1 MLNQFKKFLLLLPQ
15 RSVKSFNALLVASSW
30 LGLVISGCAPSN
42 SANTNTTAQ
51 NVSNQT
57 QEKTSL
63 IRLGYQKGGVVPI
76 ARQRGELEKRLAAQ
90 NIKAEWAGP
99 FDSNAMVI
107 GLTTILAIVVQMST
121 STLCAGCGR
130 VILPSTMRAN
140 STG

>member
-1 MLNQFKKFLLLLPQ
+1 MLNQFKKFLFLLPQ
-15 RSVKSFNALLVASSW
+15 PSVKSFNALLVASSW
-30 LGLVISGCAPSN
+30 LGLVISGCAPRN

-90 NIKAEWAGP
+90 NIKAESSRYRRVRRHSW
-99 FDSNAMVI
+99 
-107 GLTTILAIVVQMST
+107 IVSYCCRSGALHWCCSASQ
-121 STLCAGCGR
+121 
-130 VILPSTMRAN
+130 
-140 STG
+140 TGIIEQCDRSPRRLSYP

>member
-1 MLNQFKKFLLLLPQ
+1 MLNQFKKFLFLLPQ
-15 RSVKSFNALLVASSW
+15 RSVKSLSALLVASSW

-42 SANTNTTAQ
+42 SANTNTAQ

-76 ARQRGELEKRLAAQ
+76 ARQRGELEKRLAAE

-99 FDSNAMVI
+99 
-107 GLTTILAIVVQMST
+107 L
-121 STLCAGCGR
+121 
-130 VILPSTMRAN
+130 
-140 STG
+140 